1 MLLAIDTATRFASVV
16 LYDARG
22 VHAETT
28 WRSRENHT
36 VELMTQITRLL
47 ELARVS
53 KDDLTAIGVAL
64 GPGSFT
70 GLRVGM
76 SVAKGLAYARGIP
89 LVAIPTLDIIAHAH
103 AYQPLPLWVVLAAG
117 RGRYSVA
124 RYVAKRGI
132 TKRVSDYALVGATGL
147 ADLITR
153 ATETE
158 SKTARVFVCGDVD
171 DTLTRTLIEQCGARV
186 VLASPAH
193 NVRRAAFLA
202 ELAWARFQRG
212 ESDDP
217 HTLAPMY
224 LPHESVEGF
233 TPPKSSSTND

>member
-1 MLLAIDTATRFASVV
+1 MLLAIDTATRLASLA
-16 LYDARG
+16 LYDTQG
-22 VHAETT
+22 VHAETL

-36 VELMTQITRLL
+36 VELMTQITRLF
-47 ELARVS
+47 ELAHIS
-53 KDDLTAIGVAL
+53 KQDLTAIGVAL

-76 SVAKGLAYARGIP
+76 SVAKGLAFARNLP
-89 LVAIPTLDIIAHAH
+89 LVAIPTLDIIAQAH

-132 TKRVSDYALVGATGL
+132 IKRVSDYALVDAAGL
-147 ADLITR
+147 VDSITR
-153 ATETE
+153 EMETE
-158 SKTARVFVCGDVD
+158 SKTARAFVCGDVD
-171 DTLTRTLIEQCGARV
+171 TALAHTLTEQCGTRI

-193 NVRRAAFLA
+193 SARRAAFLA

-217 HTLAPMY
+217 HTLAPIY
-224 LPHESVEGF
+224 LPHESVEGSS
-233 TPPKSSSTND
+233 PSKSSSTND